1 MRALV
6 ISGGGSK
13 GAFAGGVAQY
23 LIEEKKH
30 DYDLFI
36 GTSTGSLLVSHL
48 ALKNVDKIK
57 TIYTNVDQKAIF
69 NRRPFYIKKKKG
81 VETISINH
89 FNVLLN
95 LLRGSNTFGESYNLK
110 KLIRKTLSES
120 EFEKLKASNRDV
132 VVTVSN
138 LSLNQVEYKSI
149 KDFTYDEFCE
159 WIWISCNYTPFMTLV
174 KKNGCEYADGG
185 LGSMVPIEEAIKRGA
200 TTIDAVILKTE
211 VTSFNRMPSLNAFSL
226 LTNMFAFMLDR
237 IERQNVRIGKF
248 VATNQN
254 VIINFYYTPTVLT
267 TNSLVFDKQKMTK
280 WWQSGFDFAKYKNQ
294 ETSPLGLEVETPT
307 PTPNQE

>member
-23 LIEEKKH
+23 LIENKKH
-30 DYDLFI
+30 QYDLLI

-48 ALKNVDKIK
+48 GLKNVEKIK
-57 TIYTNVDQKAIF
+57 EVYTNVDQAAIF
-69 NRRPFYIKKKKG
+69 DSCPFITKKKKG
-81 VETISINH
+81 VVTIGINH
-89 FNVLLN
+89 LTVLLN
-95 LLRGSNTFGESYNLK
+95 LLKGHKTFGTSLNLK
-110 KLIRKTLSES
+110 KLIKNKLSKE
-120 EFEKLKASNRDV
+120 EFNALKNSQTDI

-149 KDFTYDEFCE
+149 KDFDYEEFCE
-159 WIWISCNYTPFMTLV
+159 WIWISCNYTPFMSLV

-200 TTIDAVILKTE
+200 TTVDAIILQTE
-211 VTSFNRMPSLNAFSL
+211 VSQLNRMPSINAFSL

-237 IERQNVRIGKF
+237 IESQNIRIGKF
-248 VATNQN
+248 VASNQEA
-254 VIINFYYTPTVLT
+254 IINFYYTPTVLT
-267 TNSLVFDKQKMTK
+267 TNSLIFDKLKMTK
-280 WWQSGFDFAKYKNQ
+280 WWESGFNYAKYKN
-294 ETSPLGLEVETPT
+294 EELSPLETE
-307 PTPNQE
+307 Q